1 MLWGLWRGLKRFG
14 GAKWCQNVMFRWVY
28 VVPSTK

>member
-1 MLWGLWRGLKRFG
+1 MGVVAWAKKIW